1 MEVRPQLVTAKSKK
15 ASPFQILLYPDAYF
29 AMSAWACGL
38 HFAVGIPCSL
48 NRNGKGRFLLYTS
61 PQPYMRSWIGEQ
73 LQFGTPETNMMPRT
87 LFHEEHPIDAVVR
100 IVAQC
105 AILCTNSCSLVDDFH
120 HGWVPRAQMHA
131 VHMGGQ

>member
-1 MEVRPQLVTAKSKK
+1 
-15 ASPFQILLYPDAYF
+15 
-29 AMSAWACGL
+29 MSAWACGL

-61 PQPYMRSWIGEQ
+61 PQPYLRSWIGEQ
-73 LQFGTPETNMMPRT
+73 LSETNMMPRT

-105 AILCTNSCSLVDDFH
+105 AILCTNSCSLVDDFV
-120 HGWVPRAQMHA
+120 HGWMPRAQMHA
-131 VHMGGQ
+131 VHGWTVDQKNNMEHWDNIRGSCECASRKCLIVNVC